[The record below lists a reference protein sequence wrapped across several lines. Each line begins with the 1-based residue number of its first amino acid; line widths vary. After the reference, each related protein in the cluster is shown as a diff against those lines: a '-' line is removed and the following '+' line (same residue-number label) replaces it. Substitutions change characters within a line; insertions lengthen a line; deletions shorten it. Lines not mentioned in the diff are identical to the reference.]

1 MIAVCGFWK
10 APLNGLEGPA
20 AIQRV
25 TQHKSIWIGHTRPD
39 HTNPVIREGCVESGR
54 LIFRHMASHAFR
66 LSHRARSSR
75 MIGRLLGIPQNVTT
89 KTNRII
95 RHWIGRERLV
105 RVVAGDAG
113 NSCVSL
119 HPASAAL
126 KAVWCKADVQDS
138 QCDAPAINHILPSAM
153 AGPAKIDRLHRIE
166 PSGIED
172 LFVGCIFRR

>member
-39 HTNPVIREGCVESGR
+39 HANPVIREGCVESGR
-54 LIFRHMASHAFR
+54 LISRDMASHAFR

-95 RHWIGRERLV
+95 RHWIGHERLV
-105 RVVAGDAG
+105 RVVAGGAG
-113 NSCVSL
+113 NLGVSL
-119 HPASAAL
+119 HPESASI
-126 KAVWCKADVQDS
+126 KSVWGEGDVQDS
-138 QCDAPAINHILPSAM
+138 P
-153 AGPAKIDRLHRIE
+153 
-166 PSGIED
+166 
-172 LFVGCIFRR
+172 F